1 MAARTSPEVV
11 RGGRRAELLQIAA
24 RLFADGGYAGTSM
37 GDIGAAAGIS
47 GPALYWHFSS
57 KEALLSELLAD
68 VSENLLSGAKA
79 CRAAA
84 ADREDALTRLV
95 DAHLTFAVGDP
106 AMITLHE
113 RELGHLPPDT
123 QHRIR
128 RAQRLYIEEWVAALR
143 QVHPTSREEHCRAVV
158 QGTFGLLN
166 ATPRLTWMSAP
177 ELTHVLRQ
185 AALATLGSVP
195 A

>member
-1 MAARTSPEVV
+1 MATRTSSEVG
-11 RGGRRAELLQIAA
+11 RGGRRAELLEIAA

-68 VSENLLSGAKA
+68 VSEDLLSGARA
-79 CRAAA
+79 CRAEATDGA
-84 ADREDALTRLV
+84 QALALLV
-95 DAHLTFAVGDP
+95 DAHLAFAVGEV

-113 RELGHLPPDT
+113 RELVHLPPDT

-143 QVHPTSREEHCRAVV
+143 QVHPASSAERCRAVV

-166 ATPRLTWMSAP
+166 STPRLTWMSAS
-177 ELTHVLRQ
+177 ELTRVLRQ
-185 AALATLGSVP
+185 AALATLGSVQP
-195 A
+195 